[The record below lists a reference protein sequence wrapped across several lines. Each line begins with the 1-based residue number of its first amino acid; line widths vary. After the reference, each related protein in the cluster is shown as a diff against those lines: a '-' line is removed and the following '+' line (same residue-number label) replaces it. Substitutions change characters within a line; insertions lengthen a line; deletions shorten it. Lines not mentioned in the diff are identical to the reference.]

1 MAKQITIFLENRP
14 GRIQSISQILKD
26 KGLNILAFSIQDRG
40 EFGLMKM
47 IVDKPAE
54 AQLALADRGMACAL
68 KEVYA
73 VWADDK
79 PGNLEKL
86 TTALAGKNINIKDA
100 YGFVSSADKR
110 GICYLEVDNPHNVD
124 LGKLF
129 AEHGFTRIAD
139 KDLYEL

>member
-1 MAKQITIFLENRP
+1 MAKQITVFLENRP
-14 GRIQSISQILKD
+14 GRIQSISRILKE

-68 KEVYA
+68 KEVFA
-73 VWADDK
+73 VTAADQ

-86 TTALAGKNINIKDA
+86 TTALAEKSINIKDA
-100 YGFVSSADKR
+100 YGFVSTADKR
-110 GICYLEVDNPHNVD
+110 GICYLEVENPHGVD
-124 LGKLF
+124 IGKLI
-129 AEHGFTRIAD
+129 AEYGFTLIAD
-139 KDLYEL
+139 KDLYDL

>member
-1 MAKQITIFLENRP
+1 MAKQITVFLENRP
-14 GRIQSISQILKD
+14 GRIQSISRILKE

-68 KEVYA
+68 KEVFA
-73 VWADDK
+73 VTAADQ

-86 TTALAGKNINIKDA
+86 TTALAEKSINIKDA
-100 YGFVSSADKR
+100 YGFVSTSDKR
-110 GICYLEVDNPHNVD
+110 GICYLEVENPQNVD
-124 LGKLF
+124 IGRLI
-129 AEHGFTRIAD
+129 AEHGFTLIAD
-139 KDLYEL
+139 KDLYDL

>member
-14 GRIQSISQILKD
+14 GRIQSISKILKE

-68 KEVYA
+68 KEVFA
-73 VWADDK
+73 VTASDQ

-86 TTALAGKNINIKDA
+86 TTALAEKKINIKDA
-100 YGFVSSADKR
+100 YGFVSAADKR
-110 GICYLEVDNPHNVD
+110 GVCYLEVDNPDNVD
-124 LGKLF
+124 IGRLI
-129 AEHGFTRIAD
+129 AEHGFSLIAD
-139 KDLYEL
+139 KDLYDL